1 MFVINGIEWNIL
13 YVNPNSHLLQ
23 RSDGVFT
30 FGVTDFPTRIVYI
43 NNRINGEML
52 TKVITHEI
60 VHCLIFSY
68 GIDYSIDEEE
78 KIADFIA
85 TFGREVIN
93 VADNIIKLITMVV

>member
-13 YVNPNSHLLQ
+13 YVNPNSHLLL

-30 FGVTDFPTRIVYI
+30 LGVTDFPTQIVYI
-43 NNRINGEML
+43 NNRIKGELL

-68 GIDYSIDEEE
+68 GIDYSIEEEE

-85 TFGREVIN
+85 NFGREVIN
-93 VADNIIKLITMVV
+93 ASDNIVNSIRKAI

>member
-1 MFVINGIEWNIL
+1 
-13 YVNPNSHLLQ
+13 
-23 RSDGVFT
+23 
-30 FGVTDFPTRIVYI
+30 
-43 NNRINGEML
+43 ML

-93 VADNIIKLITMVV
+93 VADNIVKLITMVV